1 MNIGQIRY
9 FVSVYQAGSFSQAAK
24 SQFITVQAVSKSIA
38 DLEHEIGHELFERR
52 SRGVEPTAYGAV
64 FYQKAVNALGS
75 FDELQTFALGQ
86 TGDQVSSSL
95 TLGLC
100 APRFKNSV
108 HVCASVGSLIGNLV
122 NAPVEVRLTSG
133 YEGLAQLRK
142 GDVDALITIGSLD
155 TLHTDCVPVL
165 STPTAVSMVGTHPLA
180 SQGAVSLEQLADYP
194 VIVDSD
200 LDFFNESILAT
211 YVRRGLASER
221 YRPRSQ
227 EDVLAHFQERQG
239 YAFSV
244 AQAALADDRFG
255 SVIVPIDPK
264 DAVEVPICLI
274 TAKSRK
280 TPLYLK
286 AEAALLG
293 KQQISL

>member
-24 SQFITVQAVSKSIA
+24 AQFITVQAVSKSIA

-64 FYQKAVNALGS
+64 FYQKAVNALAS

-86 TGDQVSSSL
+86 TGDQASSSL

-100 APRFKNSV
+100 APRFKNSA
-108 HVCASVGSLIGNLV
+108 HVRASVGSLIGNLV

-180 SQGAVSLEQLADYP
+180 SQSSVSLEQLADYP

-211 YVRRGLASER
+211 YVRRGLTSER

-227 EDVLAHFQERQG
+227 EDMLAHFQERQG

>member
-100 APRFKNSV
+100 APRFKNSA

-142 GDVDALITIGSLD
+142 GDVDAFHD
-155 TLHTDCVPVL
+155 R
-165 STPTAVSMVGTHPLA
+165 LA
-180 SQGAVSLEQLADYP
+180 
-194 VIVDSD
+194 
-200 LDFFNESILAT
+200 
-211 YVRRGLASER
+211 
-221 YRPRSQ
+221 
-227 EDVLAHFQERQG
+227 
-239 YAFSV
+239 
-244 AQAALADDRFG
+244 
-255 SVIVPIDPK
+255 
-264 DAVEVPICLI
+264 
-274 TAKSRK
+274 
-280 TPLYLK
+280 
-286 AEAALLG
+286 
-293 KQQISL
+293 

>member
-100 APRFKNSV
+100 APRFKNSA

-200 LDFFNESILAT
+200 LDFFNESILRHLRASRPGLGALPSPLARGRVGALSGT
-211 YVRRGLASER
+211 AGLCVQRGAGGACRRSLWKRHRSHRPEGRRRGADLPGHR
-221 YRPRSQ
+221 Q
-227 EDVLAHFQERQG
+227 EPENAP
-239 YAFSV
+239 
-244 AQAALADDRFG
+244 
-255 SVIVPIDPK
+255 VP
-264 DAVEVPICLI
+264 
-274 TAKSRK
+274 
-280 TPLYLK
+280 
-286 AEAALLG
+286 
-293 KQQISL
+293 